1 MNAILT
7 ADISNDAVIYSA
19 AAVGLVFFV
28 VLFLR
33 PTGKWTLKAL
43 AGVAGGAALGLLM
56 VWLAVNVW
64 QLVNVPIKT
73 SMKLWFV
80 GACAAVG
87 LALVSFRKSPRW
99 RKWIAAASIPVFL
112 LVAGI
117 GINAEFGLN
126 KTIAAVVGISAGDTV
141 TLPDAGKLGS
151 VDENVPLWQS
161 WKAPANMPTTGQQG
175 IKDIPNTSSGFNAR
189 PAGLYL
195 PPAAKTANPPR
206 LPLVVMLMGQPGNPD
221 TQFIGAVLDKYAAEH
236 NGLAP
241 IVVVADQIGPDQIDT
256 LCLDS
261 KTYGNVESY
270 IMKDVVNFAK
280 TNLGVLQDP
289 KFWTIAGYSNGG
301 QCAISLGAKHPD
313 VFGNVLDISG
323 EEYPGAENSG
333 ENLDKVFNGDQ
344 GAYDAQKPVNI
355 LAKTQYKDF
364 TAIFTAGSD
373 DAVYVAAA
381 QKVSA
386 AAKAAGM
393 DVNYF
398 EVPNG
403 GHGIAALNGGLD
415 KGFEILYPRLGL
427 SH

>member
-1 MNAILT
+1 MNAIMN
-7 ADISNDAVIYSA
+7 ADISNDAVIYSTA
-19 AAVGLVFFV
+19 ALGLILFV
-28 VLFLR
+28 ILFMR

-43 AGVAGGAALGLLM
+43 TGVAGGALLGLLI
-56 VWLAVNVW
+56 VWLAIDVW
-64 QLVNVPIKT
+64 QLVNIPIT
-73 SMKLWFV
+73 TGSKLWFV
-80 GACAAVG
+80 SACAAVG
-87 LALVSFRKSPRW
+87 LAMVSFRKSPRW
-99 RKWIAAASIPVFL
+99 RKWIAAVSVPVFI

-126 KTIAAVVGISAGDTV
+126 KTIAAVLGVTTGDTLA
-141 TLPDAGKLGS
+141 LPDTGKHGS
-151 VDENVPLWQS
+151 VDENIPLWQS
-161 WKAPANMPTTGQQG
+161 WQAPANMPTTGQQG
-175 IKDIPNTSSGFNAR
+175 IKEIPNTNSGFNAR
-189 PAGLYL
+189 PAGIYL

-221 TQFIGAVLDKYAAEH
+221 TQYIGAVLDKYAAEH

-241 IVVVADQIGPDQIDT
+241 IVVVADQIGPDQADT
-256 LCLDS
+256 LCVDS
-261 KTYGNVESY
+261 KAYGNVESY

-323 EEYPGAENSG
+323 EEYPGAENPG
-333 ENLDKVFNGDQ
+333 ENLAKVFNGDQ
-344 GAYDAQKPVNI
+344 AAYDAQKPANI
-355 LAKTQYKDF
+355 LAKNQYKDF
-364 TAIFTAGSD
+364 TAIFTVGSD
-373 DAVYVAAA
+373 DSVYVAGA

-393 DVNYF
+393 DVSYY

-403 GHGIAALNGGLD
+403 GHVVAALNGGLE
-415 KGFEILYPRLGL
+415 KGFEILYPHLGL